1 MEYLLLIGRS
11 ERKTIMRK
19 FILTTLM
26 VSVGFLATASLR
38 AETAPTQKHQPNAKQ
53 IVSQLK
59 EKCGSD
65 INKLC
70 SGIKP
75 GEGRIAACLDSRE
88 DQLSASCKT
97 TWMTTKAD
105 VSKRIDRADVA
116 FRKECGAD
124 AQKFCSEVPSGKGRI
139 LSCLSKHQ
147 SDLSTSCK
155 NFQAQ
160 LDQKLDEFIS

>member
-1 MEYLLLIGRS
+1 MECLLLFGRS

-19 FILTTLM
+19 LIVTTLM
-26 VSVGFLATASLR
+26 VSTAFLASATLR
-38 AETAPTQKHQPNAKQ
+38 AETASPQKQQPNAKQ

-65 INKLC
+65 INKFC

-75 GEGRIAACLDSRE
+75 GEGRIAACLDARE

-105 VSKRIDRADVA
+105 VSKRVDRADVA
-116 FRKECGAD
+116 FRKQCGAD
-124 AQKFCSEVPSGKGRI
+124 VQKFCSDVPSGKGRL

-147 SDLSTSCK
+147 SDVSASCK
-155 NFQAQ
+155 NFQTR